1 MFKFGVQD
9 TLAPD
14 RKRGRLMKENRD
26 ISWIAQT
33 GFGIKAYS
41 VEYQVPQIHEN
52 ILEIIYCLKGSV
64 KFFYSY
70 EEFLLREGE
79 FISVDK
85 DAFYLYDG
93 KDNICVSFYFDL
105 DKFSKKYPYIKD
117 ILFIC
122 EGTNDAESGYPS
134 PRHEDMKGAL
144 LSLLYYMVQQ
154 EEHYVERPVLSQI
167 QSAAEHIIQLM
178 LDQFDILYYYKPKA
192 AFTDAQIERHR
203 MLQSYINQ
211 HKFEKITLQ
220 MMADKFHFTA
230 KYISEFLSRKGLTY
244 QDALTYL
251 RANASEAYLL
261 ETEMSIVEISET
273 CGFSDVKYYYKAFRK
288 WYRCTPREFRTK
300 YREAE
305 QQEQMDYNIDL
316 QSLREEI
323 ERQILDHYLKAHLG

>member
-1 MFKFGVQD
+1 
-9 TLAPD
+9 
-14 RKRGRLMKENRD
+14 MKENRE

-52 ILEIIYCLKGSV
+52 ILEIIYCLQGSV

-70 EEFLLREGE
+70 EEFLLQKGE

-105 DKFSKKYPYIKD
+105 DQFSRKYPYIKD

-134 PRHEDMKGAL
+134 PRHEEMKGAL
-144 LSLLYYMVQQ
+144 LALLYYMVKNKQAHM
-154 EEHYVERPVLSQI
+154 EASVLSQI
-167 QSAAEHIIQLM
+167 QRAAEHIIQLM
-178 LDQFDILYYYKPKA
+178 VDQFDILYYYKPKT
-192 AFTDAQIERHR
+192 AFTDAQMERHR
-203 MLQSYINQ
+203 ALRSYMNR
-211 HKFEKITLQ
+211 HKFEKLTLR
-220 MMADKFHFTA
+220 MLADKFHLTE
-230 KYISEFLSRKGLTY
+230 KYISEFLGKSGLTY
-244 QDALTYL
+244 QEALAYL

-261 ETEMSIVEISET
+261 DTELSIVEISEA

-288 WYRCTPREFRTK
+288 WYRCTPREFRAK

-305 QQEQMDYNIDL
+305 QQEQMDYDIDP
-316 QSLREEI
+316 QSLRTKI
-323 ERQILDHYLKAHLG
+323 EHQILEHYMAAHLG